1 MNVIKQI
8 CYLGEDYKCKG
19 SFSWIPF
26 HQKLLKR
33 VRYLGRFYEY
43 KGSLGWMPLH
53 KAIFC
58 SIVTLHPI
66 HWVKQSD
73 VKFD

>member
-8 CYLGEDYKCKG
+8 RYLGENYKYGG

-58 SIVTLHPI
+58 SILTPHQT